1 VRRLPSAKSSRNA
14 DLKLPLDV
22 DGFLLDIE
30 AAQGSD
36 DDLNRIANK
45 YAEIST
51 DMIQRVLAFTP
62 WTEVEWT

>member
-1 VRRLPSAKSSRNA
+1 MRRLPSAKSSRNE

-51 DMIQRVLAFTP
+51 DMIQRVLALVP